1 MFELNFSD
9 KIQWAKESDKT
20 EYVRSKINI
29 PNIDKTMLIKW
40 EEHCL
45 ECAVPECY
53 STCQL
58 YSERLDGACARFTYG
73 IYPNNNF
80 SGLFNF
86 GADVRF
92 KRWAKLEADLQQFS
106 IPVRTNIHKFSQL
119 LSLKTPK
126 IFSKISKIYINK
138 KSVFSRLQEYDDF
151 VVECYSDNK
160 ESFNLILECYDEEDD
175 DRKITFRRSFN
186 IKKGLN
192 NFSISTDE
200 FIGTKFRY
208 IYLYP
213 ENDLGVRIIF
223 TWLDFV
229 KYKKNF
235 RHKPELPAPKVK
247 CVAWDLDNTLWEGIL
262 VESDPSLIYIK
273 SDVIRLIKSFDER
286 GIIQTIVSKND
297 HDLAI
302 KVLKQNK
309 ISDYFIYP
317 AINWGQKSNNLSTI
331 AKNINID
338 LNTFALIDDSE
349 FERFEVKNSLPQV
362 RIFPNTEINDL
373 LSYPEFDVPI
383 TETSR
388 IRRKSYMSQITR
400 EKVQANFAGDYDQ
413 FLKSCDMKMEFF
425 VPNTNEEKNRCVELI
440 QRSNQLNLSGKKYS
454 TEEFEK
460 ILDNPDNLVVAI
472 NCSDKFGKY
481 GIVGVANNNIS
492 GKNWILTDFVLSCRV
507 AQKKVEHH
515 IFQWFTTLALKQNKK
530 LLLAQ
535 SVPTTKNGP
544 LLKVFKD
551 MGFDKNKQS
560 FMSIEVQ
567 KQVNRY
573 DLIQIKDKVTRKQ

>member
-20 EYVRSKINI
+20 EHVRSKINV
-29 PNIDKTMLIKW
+29 PNIAKTMLIKW

-106 IPVRTNIHKFSQL
+106 VPVRTNIHKFFQL

-126 IFSKISKIYINK
+126 LFSKISKIYTNK
-138 KSVFSRLQEYDDF
+138 KSVFSWLQEYDDF
-151 VVECYSDNK
+151 VVECYSYNK
-160 ESFNLILECYDEEDD
+160 ENFNLILECYDEEDD

-229 KYKKNF
+229 KN
-235 RHKPELPAPKVK
+235 PK
-247 CVAWDLDNTLWEGIL
+247 
-262 VESDPSLIYIK
+262 S
-273 SDVIRLIKSFDER
+273 
-286 GIIQTIVSKND
+286 
-297 HDLAI
+297 
-302 KVLKQNK
+302 
-309 ISDYFIYP
+309 
-317 AINWGQKSNNLSTI
+317 
-331 AKNINID
+331 
-338 LNTFALIDDSE
+338 
-349 FERFEVKNSLPQV
+349 
-362 RIFPNTEINDL
+362 
-373 LSYPEFDVPI
+373 
-383 TETSR
+383 
-388 IRRKSYMSQITR
+388 
-400 EKVQANFAGDYDQ
+400 
-413 FLKSCDMKMEFF
+413 
-425 VPNTNEEKNRCVELI
+425 
-440 QRSNQLNLSGKKYS
+440 
-454 TEEFEK
+454 
-460 ILDNPDNLVVAI
+460 
-472 NCSDKFGKY
+472 
-481 GIVGVANNNIS
+481 
-492 GKNWILTDFVLSCRV
+492 
-507 AQKKVEHH
+507 
-515 IFQWFTTLALKQNKK
+515 
-530 LLLAQ
+530 
-535 SVPTTKNGP
+535 
-544 LLKVFKD
+544 
-551 MGFDKNKQS
+551 
-560 FMSIEVQ
+560 
-567 KQVNRY
+567 
-573 DLIQIKDKVTRKQ
+573 IQIRFRDV